1 MDCTK
6 TTGWYTVVHFGP
18 NDEQS
23 LPLFLYPPVNDATVF
38 AFTANFRKAFFT
50 QYVSEAERV
59 AERVR
64 EELRKTNNP
73 LKDKI
78 KVVDLLVREI
88 KRPEEE

>member
-6 TTGWYTVVHFGP
+6 PTGWYTVVHFGP

-23 LPLFLYPPVNDATVF
+23 LPLFLYPPVDHATTF

-64 EELRKTNNP
+64 EELRKKNHP

-78 KVVDLLVREI
+78 KVVDLLALEI

>member
-1 MDCTK
+1 MGSTK
-6 TTGWYTVVHFGP
+6 PTGWYTVVHFGP

-23 LPLFLYPPVNDATVF
+23 LPLFLCLPVDHAIVF
-38 AFTANFRKAFFT
+38 SFTANFRKAFFT
-50 QYVSEAERV
+50 QYVYQAERV

-64 EELRKTNNP
+64 EELRKKNHP

-78 KVVDLLVREI
+78 KVVELLALEI